1 MTTARSAGR
10 LEVHV
15 QEWLNA
21 QIANGFAAFEGASI
35 TGSIPVKE
43 SLINEMIA
51 SFLAHAGEP
60 ASAPAFDPRLVTP
73 FIRAATVRA
82 EPGVVT
88 LHLDLR
94 VGPRT

>member
-1 MTTARSAGR
+1 MEA
-10 LEVHV
+10 HV
-15 QEWLNA
+15 QEWLKA
-21 QIANGFAAFEGASI
+21 QIANGFVAFDGASL

-51 SFLAHAGEP
+51 GVLAHAGEP
-60 ASAPAFDPRLVTP
+60 QAPHPAFDLRLVAP
-73 FIRAATVRA
+73 FIRSATVQA

-94 VGPRT
+94 IGPRT

>member
-1 MTTARSAGR
+1 M
-10 LEVHV
+10 EVDV
-15 QEWLNA
+15 QEWLKA
-21 QIANGFAAFEGASI
+21 QIANGFAAFDGASI

-60 ASAPAFDPRLVTP
+60 PASPQGFDPRHVTP
-73 FIRAATVRA
+73 FIRSATVRA

-88 LHLDLR
+88 LHVDLR